1 MTVVA
6 NELVDQG
13 KETGNAVLHK
23 GTVFSWNDLLP
34 KTWLDTLIRV
44 RLVMLSAEK
53 KKTVFLLSA
62 VKKLMLVVCLKKT
75 ESQFIETV
83 MSYIL

>member
-1 MTVVA
+1 LTVVA

-53 KKTVFLLSA
+53 KLFFAVCCEKTDVSC
-62 VKKLMLVVCLKKT
+62 VLKKT

>member
-53 KKTVFLLSA
+53 KNCFLLSA
-62 VKKLMLVVCLKKT
+62 VKKLMLVVCLKKLKVN
-75 ESQFIETV
+75 S
-83 MSYIL
+83 LKLL

>member
-1 MTVVA
+1 LTVVA

-53 KKTVFLLSA
+53 KNCFFAVCCEKTDVSC
-62 VKKLMLVVCLKKT
+62 VLKKN
-75 ESQFIETV
+75 
-83 MSYIL
+83 